1 MNLTFYDMIGKVVE
15 VDINDIVV
23 KTKKQSDHIDNLK
36 KAYARMKKHN
46 LKMNSGKK
54 RSWPQGSLCLGRV
67 QELNK
72 NSLTSRSLHG
82 AQLVSKCESAY
93 DR

>member
-54 RSWPQGSLCLGRV
+54 RSWPQGSLCLGY
-67 QELNK
+67 K
-72 NSLTSRSLHG
+72 NLTKISLTSRSLHG